1 MTSAVSTISLL
12 TTPPGNLAYHLVL
25 LFAIGG
31 AFQAA
36 LVQWRRYSYPQT
48 HRLLLGLTG
57 LLLARFVLF
66 AAAAVAWQGALPFHA
81 FVPVVDRAVAAASLL
96 LLIWLW
102 AYPEADRRADFLLL
116 AFLSL
121 IVFLAVGTEIWWAQT
136 AAFFPFNS
144 SAPDRVWAFLNVLV
158 ALAGLLL
165 LARRKP
171 DGHAI
176 GFLFFAVLAIA
187 WAFHAFLPPSQGD
200 FDGFV
205 RLAELLVYPFIFI
218 LPYRFRVEHLSSP
231 RLVVQKPAFDDLPKT
246 AFMAFAEVLDLP
258 PGEHRCFTLA
268 EAIARFMRA
277 DLCLILEPP
286 AGERLN
292 FACGYDLIR
301 NLPLEGKSLFVRALP
316 VVTAALEKRR
326 LLRLPASSTSRDLKA
341 IAFALNLPHTGPLL
355 VAPLPPEAGVP
366 LQGAIVLLSPYAQ
379 HAWTASEENSLA
391 EVARHVG
398 RWLAAEQGKG
408 SGETESAAALAEAL
422 EQSKAENSRL
432 KAAVEECGAVQER
445 LQSLA
450 KAYDEM
456 QNLLDQA
463 RAQAGTLE
471 ERFMQ
476 ESAKRREAERALQGA
491 LKQLEQLKVRLAE
504 VAEASQRESLTSK
517 ATGAALSQ
525 DAIEYLISGVQDFRQ
540 PLSAVTGY
548 ADLLLADGAQNLSP
562 TQRDFLK
569 RIRVAAARLE
579 QLLDDLLQVLALDSG
594 KLIAHPDKVDP
605 VPVLE
610 ESLERVLPLARERE
624 QFISVQLPDHPLA
637 VRAEAHL
644 LRQVMQI
651 LIRNALLATPPQR
664 TVRVSLAEVAEN
676 GSRYLRFEVE
686 DSGGGI
692 PEEHLAS
699 VFTRD
704 RSSVYRLI
712 SGVGDHGVGL
722 PLVKALVEAQEG
734 RIWVTSKM
742 GKGSVFTVL
751 LPAGAVDEQG

>member
-1 MTSAVSTISLL
+1 MSYAVSITSLL

-102 AYPEADRRADFLLL
+102 AYPEADKRADFLLF

-121 IVFLAVGTEIWWAQT
+121 ILLLAAASEVWWGRVAV
-136 AAFFPFNS
+136 FFPFNS
-144 SAPDRVWAFLNVLV
+144 SLPDRGWAFLN
-158 ALAGLLL
+158 ALEALGGFFL

-171 DGHAI
+171 DGRTA
-176 GFLFFAVLAIA
+176 GFLLFAVLAFA
-187 WAFHAFLPPSQGD
+187 WAFHAFFPPAQGD

-205 RLAELLVYPFIFI
+205 RLAELLVYPLIFV
-218 LPYRFRVEHLSSP
+218 LPYRFRIEPLSSH
-231 RLVVQKPAFDDLPKT
+231 RLVVQRPTFDDLPQS
-246 AFMAFAEVLDLP
+246 AFKVFAKVLDSP
-258 PGEHRCFTLA
+258 REHRCLALA

-277 DLCLILEPP
+277 DLCLILDPP
-286 AGERLN
+286 AGERVN
-292 FACGYDLIR
+292 VACGYDLIR
-301 NLPLEGKSLFVRALP
+301 DLPLEGMSLFARALP
-316 VVTAALEKRR
+316 IVNAALEKRR

-476 ESAKRREAERALQGA
+476 ESAKRREAERALQAA
-491 LKQLEQLKVRLAE
+491 LEQLEQLKIRLAE
-504 VAEASQRESLTSK
+504 ASSHP
-517 ATGAALSQ
+517 LSPVQ
-525 DAIEYLISGVQDFRQ
+525 DSRTPLSRDTLEYLISGVQDFRQ